1 MKLVVGLGNPGKQ
14 YSGNRHN
21 VGFMVLDEIA
31 RRWSADPFREK
42 FKAELSR
49 ARHGSDEVILLKP
62 QTFMNLSGESVQKA
76 LAFYKLGLPDL
87 VVIHDELDLSFGTLR
102 VKVGGGLAGHNGLK
116 SIVQH
121 AGGPD
126 FVRVRVG
133 VGRPPRKG
141 ADHVLSDF
149 SREECSELPSVLE
162 RASLAL
168 ADILERGVSAAMN
181 LHNQTAKK
189 TDPTP

>member
-14 YSGNRHN
+14 YSGQRHN
-21 VGFMVLDEIA
+21 VGFMVVDELA

-49 ARHGSDEVILLKP
+49 ARRDSDEVILLKP
-62 QTFMNLSGESVQKA
+62 QTYMNLSGESVQKA
-76 LAFYKLGLPDL
+76 LAFYKLGLSDL
-87 VVIHDELDLSFGTLR
+87 VVIHDELDLPFGTFKL
-102 VKVGGGLAGHNGLK
+102 KLGGGLAGHNGLK

-133 VGRPPRKG
+133 VGRPPQKG

-149 SREECSELPSVLE
+149 SKQECSELPAVLE
-162 RASLAL
+162 SASVAV
-168 ADILERGVSAAMN
+168 ADVLDRGISAAMN
-181 LHNQTAKK
+181 LHNQTGK
-189 TDPTP
+189 D